1 MQVVAIP
8 FSLFAFAG
16 GMVLMGL
23 AQGPVTLGLA
33 MLSAGAASGTLDI
46 SLNMQVARIG
56 PDFGLR
62 LFNPVHALFPFSM
75 LVTSALVGWWR
86 EAGATPALLFP
97 LAAIPLVIVGLIEWR
112 AGAHQLPGEDRGRG
126 PGPPARRADRAACA
140 RRFGRDD
147 GGRGQCLVGD
157 LC

>member
-1 MQVVAIP
+1 
-8 FSLFAFAG
+8 
-16 GMVLMGL
+16 MVLMGL

-33 MLSAGAASGTLDI
+33 MLSAGAASGTLDV
-46 SLNMQVARIG
+46 SLNMRVARIG

-62 LFNPVHALFPFSM
+62 LFNRVHPLFPFST
-75 LVTSALVGWWR
+75 LVNSALVGWWR

-97 LAAIPLVIVGLIEWR
+97 LAAIPLIIVGLIEWR

-126 PGPPARRADRAACA
+126 PGPPARRADCIGRTG
-140 RRFGRDD
+140 RFGRGD

-157 LC
+157 FC